1 MSPPTGG
8 QRRAILVLL
17 VISLVFITLDYR
29 SSSFAGIRSAAQTVF
44 GPVQRGVTAVVDP
57 VGRFFAGIPDAA
69 GAHGRI
75 TELERQNAELQG
87 KLRESGV
94 DAGRLDQLRRL
105 ELLAGLGQYR
115 VLPAAVVSLGPSLGF
130 EWTVTIDVGT
140 RDGVKPDM
148 TVVNGD
154 GLVGRVKQVTGLTSV
169 VVLAADPGSSV
180 GVRLAG
186 SDQLGIATGAGLRP
200 LTFAPLDPQTRV
212 RVGDQLVTGPY
223 GGSTYVAGVPVGEVT
238 GVTGDPGGT
247 AGTAT
252 VRPYV
257 TTTTLDVVGIVLA
270 GPRRDPRDS
279 VLPARPT
286 GSPSPTP
293 SASSSP
299 SPSTSAGTS
308 AGTSSGSAAGPSP
321 SGTP

>member
-1 MSPPTGG
+1 VSPPTGG

-29 SSSFAGIRSAAQTVF
+29 SGSFAGIRSATQTVF
-44 GPVQRGVTAVVDP
+44 GPVQRGVSAVAGP

-75 TELERQNAELQG
+75 SELERQNADLQRR
-87 KLRESGV
+87 LRESTV
-94 DAGRLDQLRRL
+94 DTGRLDQLRRL

-115 VLPAAVVSLGPSLGF
+115 VLPASVVSLGPSLGF
-130 EWTVTIDVGT
+130 EWTITVDVGS
-140 RDGVKPDM
+140 RDGVKADM

-154 GLVGRVKQVTGLTSV
+154 GLVGRIKQVTSLTSV

-186 SDQLGIATGAGLRP
+186 SNQLGIATGAGLGP
-200 LTFAPLDPQTRV
+200 FAFAPLDPQTRV

-223 GGSTYVAGVPVGEVT
+223 GGSTYVAGVPVGQVT
-238 GVTGDPGGT
+238 AVTGDPGG
-247 AGTAT
+247 AAATAT

-257 TTTTLDVVGIVLA
+257 TTAALDVVGVVLA
-270 GPRRDPRDS
+270 GPRTDPRDS
-279 VLPARPT
+279 VLPSRPT
-286 GSPSPTP
+286 
-293 SASSSP
+293 ASTSP
-299 SPSTSAGTS
+299 SPSASPSGSRSAGS
-308 AGTSSGSAAGPSP
+308 TSSGAAAGPTS